1 MKTAGN
7 EETLGQS
14 FQQEWKNLSLGCTNN
29 YAELTSY
36 VKSFK
41 SNPKEEEAVWQL
53 TDVQTLIFAL
63 VIALSTG
70 LVSPLVLF
78 TVT

>member
-14 FQQEWKNLSLGCTNN
+14 FQKEWKNLWLGYTDN
-29 YAELTSY
+29 YAEFTSC

-41 SNPKEEEAVWQL
+41 SNPKEEEAV
-53 TDVQTLIFAL
+53 
-63 VIALSTG
+63 
-70 LVSPLVLF
+70 
-78 TVT
+78 